1 MGLEEFQYKGGSLF
15 PPLSVS
21 TTDTMHIA
29 KGKNKHRYWTTHGML
44 RPTIRLKSLRIMAN

>member
-44 RPTIRLKSLRIMAN
+44 RATIRLKSLRIMAN